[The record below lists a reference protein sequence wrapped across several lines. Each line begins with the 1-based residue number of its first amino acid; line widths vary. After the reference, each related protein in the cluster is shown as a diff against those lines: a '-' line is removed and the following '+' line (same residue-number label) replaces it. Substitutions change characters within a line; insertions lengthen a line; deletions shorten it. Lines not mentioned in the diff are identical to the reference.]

1 MLFFSTSAFRQGRVL
16 LLWLGCLLWLNQS
29 AVAQERGKNK
39 NPTLQPGR
47 LYLANGSTR
56 QAQLLLIDF
65 NQLKGV
71 GSDGAVVMYS
81 PDEVSSFVMG
91 TDSFTVLRDF
101 YVTFTRD
108 AEHYTSSFMRVR
120 AAGAG
125 LEYYEFRGTMTRTQF
140 DGGNA
145 ALFGAG
151 IALKIVAGNTAIP
164 GGIGSQE
171 KEVMTTAW
179 LLRRD
184 GNPRWLTLPTGARNI
199 REVIEPLI
207 ADDKD
212 LLATVRWGSIR
223 REDVS
228 ALLSQYVE
236 HKKSRKS

>member
-1 MLFFSTSAFRQGRVL
+1 M
-16 LLWLGCLLWLNQS
+16 
-29 AVAQERGKNK
+29 
-39 NPTLQPGR
+39 
-47 LYLANGSTR
+47 
-56 QAQLLLIDF
+56 
-65 NQLKGV
+65 GV
-71 GSDGAVVMYS
+71 
-81 PDEVSSFVMG
+81 
-91 TDSFTVLRDF
+91 DSFTVLRDF

-108 AEHYTSSFMRVR
+108 AEHYKSSFMRVR
-120 AAGAG
+120 AVDAG

-151 IALKIVAGNTAIP
+151 IALRMVAGNTAIP
-164 GGIGSQE
+164 GGIGSEE

-179 LLRRD
+179 LLRRA

-207 ADDKD
+207 ADDKE
-212 LLATVRWGSIR
+212 LAATVRWGSIR